1 MQFQKQPPTM
11 SNSSYIWDVSRSNTP
26 EAELESTSQIVCSKY
41 NPKELSV
48 LVSGL
53 YNGQLAFYDT
63 RKSTRPIDSSSIEH
77 SHRDPVYDVAWLQS
91 KTAAEC
97 LSVSTDG
104 FAYYW
109 DIRKIAEPVDSLPL
123 KEKGSSSALGGVSL
137 DYEVA
142 AGPTKF
148 MVGTEQGAVLLCNRK
163 AKHAADRVGA
173 SYRGHHGPVYAIQRH
188 PYYPKYILSAG
199 DWTVRLWVDDV
210 RTPICMSPYHSSYVI
225 GCQWSPVRPAVSYTI
240 RMEGV
245 LDIWDYTCMQNT
257 PVLSIKVSERG
268 LTALRVQEQGAHM
281 VLGTKDGG
289 ITLMG
294 MSAGLASMQ
303 PNEKQSIAQMFERE
317 TKREKNLEARIK
329 ELRQKAK
336 RVQDQQPSEPPE
348 LTMDMNL
355 LDTVEK
361 EFLAYQNRSFES

>member
-11 SNSSYIWDVSRSNTP
+11 SNSRAHMLNDRVAHMLNDRMAHMSNDRVTHMLNDRVAHMLIDRVAHMLNDRMAHMLNDRVGASYRGHHGPVYAIQRHPYYPKYILSAGDWTVRLWVDDVRYIWDVSRSNTP

-163 AKHAADRVGA
+163 AKHAADR
-173 SYRGHHGPVYAIQRH
+173 
-188 PYYPKYILSAG
+188 
-199 DWTVRLWVDDV
+199 
-210 RTPICMSPYHSSYVI
+210 
-225 GCQWSPVRPAVSYTI
+225 
-240 RMEGV
+240 
-245 LDIWDYTCMQNT
+245 
-257 PVLSIKVSERG
+257 
-268 LTALRVQEQGAHM
+268 
-281 VLGTKDGG
+281 
-289 ITLMG
+289 
-294 MSAGLASMQ
+294 
-303 PNEKQSIAQMFERE
+303 
-317 TKREKNLEARIK
+317 
-329 ELRQKAK
+329 
-336 RVQDQQPSEPPE
+336 
-348 LTMDMNL
+348 
-355 LDTVEK
+355 
-361 EFLAYQNRSFES
+361 